1 MSHPRS
7 QSSKVIRPLLCSL
20 YRIDRA
26 DRRNASFIIA
36 ISDMSAIDLPANVFT
51 VTREIRFSDSDP
63 AGIVFYAEFFRMFN
77 DLFEDWL
84 VKRLGID
91 FAYQFGTE
99 QRMFPL
105 VHVDVDFKEARSMGQ
120 KMEMSLVLK
129 RLGRSSIGYDIVCH
143 EDELEILHAQF
154 VTCVASKKTMKTIE
168 IPPDI
173 RSRMEE
179 YMSECRR

>member
-1 MSHPRS
+1 MAPPD
-7 QSSKVIRPLLCSL
+7 I
-20 YRIDRA
+20 
-26 DRRNASFIIA
+26 
-36 ISDMSAIDLPANVFT
+36 PANAFT

-91 FAYQFGTE
+91 FAHQFQIE

-105 VHVDVDFKEARSMGQ
+105 VHVEVDFKEARSMCQ
-120 KMEMSLVLK
+120 KMDMSLILT

-143 EDELEILHAQF
+143 DNGLEILHASF
-154 VTCVASKKTMKTIE
+154 VTCVASKKTMETIE
-168 IPPDI
+168 IPADI

-179 YMSECRR
+179 YQAECGA